1 MVRELDEFIKNKRI
15 KRNGNISVQSD
26 NKDTGKGGDDVK
38 GRDYRRDG
46 KGIKE
51 IEVKESR
58 TAGGREN
65 GRENGVEEK
74 GLRRMRVEKAS
85 KEIDEYFTAVKR
97 DREEWLEA
105 IFRGLDNK

>member
-26 NKDTGKGGDDVK
+26 NKDTGKGGDDGK

-51 IEVKESR
+51 IEGKESR
-58 TAGGREN
+58 TAGV
-65 GRENGVEEK
+65 RENGVEEES
-74 GLRRMRVEKAS
+74 GRRMRVEKAC
-85 KEIDEYFTAVKR
+85 KEIDDYFTAVKQ

-105 IFRGLDNK
+105 IFRGSENK